1 MFVSSSMNV
10 PCHKDKSYY
19 LKWVISMDKKIIK
32 VTRALTA
39 ATLNI
44 SSRLL
49 KAPNPSITK

>member
-1 MFVSSSMNV
+1 MNV

-19 LKWVISMDKKIIK
+19 LKWVIPMDKKIIK

-39 ATLNI
+39 AALNI